1 MISTT
6 KFRNDRTSKSPS
18 RRNYNRKESLRTRDL
33 DKKSPV
39 RSPVNRNN
47 GREWSRSRISP
58 PQYDKRSKSPRR
70 IRSQTIS
77 RDRKVSRLSLLPS
90 RKDRKSGSSDRVSN
104 RREVSKS
111 REKSRRSPSP
121 HHSSHRSLA
130 RGQADSYRPNYQS
143 QRSRYDSYRPK
154 KGRIYICYF
163 ESNKQI
169 RRAIL
174 LSKDSKK
181 IKKSYCY
188 YIIVTKS
195 LDRQNSKDESRSS
208 ALVHPEASSA
218 ANFSPIHE
226 NVVLERPRPYKPIYD
241 AKAEL
246 KERKDAFYF
255 EYDNYLNGNSI
266 SKTPILN
273 ITNARQDMIDHIIQ
287 SCLRLQLPMNC
298 MAATLIFYQRFHAK
312 LQRDKK
318 AFPELYAHQVE
329 HDNDLMIA
337 ACMLFAGKVTNCR
350 IGVTNAIK
358 GSWRPRPSETRCPS
372 EESLAFIDRKES
384 VIHYENCLMTAVGL
398 DLAKDTPYAVVNKII
413 SPILEKT
420 VGTCTLDAIWKKFT
434 RQTYEQILESLRCT
448 IIAVTYNASEIA
460 TAAAAIASFQV
471 GIPLPGGLFEFCIE
485 CGVASPLKVK

>member
-39 RSPVNRNN
+39 RSPVSRNN

-77 RDRKVSRLSLLPS
+77 RDSKVSRLNLLPS
-90 RKDRKSGSSDRVSN
+90 RKDRKSGSSDRVNN
-104 RREVSKS
+104 RREGSKS

-154 KGRIYICYF
+154 K
-163 ESNKQI
+163 
-169 RRAIL
+169 
-174 LSKDSKK
+174 
-181 IKKSYCY
+181 
-188 YIIVTKS
+188 VTKS
-195 LDRQNSKDESRSS
+195 SDRQNSKDESRSS
-208 ALVHPEASSA
+208 ALIRPEASNA

-226 NVVLERPRPYKPIYD
+226 NEVLERPRPYKPIYD

-266 SKTPILN
+266 SNTPILN

-358 GSWRPRPSETRCPS
+358 GSWRPSETRCPS

-413 SPILEKT
+413 YPILEKT

-485 CGVASPLKVK
+485 CGVASPLKVKEIMCELTKGNLPENAADRYNW

>member
-1 MISTT
+1 TT

-39 RSPVNRNN
+39 RSPVSRNN

-77 RDRKVSRLSLLPS
+77 RDRKVSRLSLFPS
-90 RKDRKSGSSDRVSN
+90 RKDRKSGSSDRVNN
-104 RREVSKS
+104 RRELSKS

-121 HHSSHRSLA
+121 HHSSHRSSA

-154 KGRIYICYF
+154 K
-163 ESNKQI
+163 
-169 RRAIL
+169 AI
-174 LSKDSKK
+174 
-181 IKKSYCY
+181 KS
-188 YIIVTKS
+188 S
-195 LDRQNSKDESRSS
+195 DRQNSKAESRSS
-208 ALVHPEASSA
+208 ALVRPETSST
-218 ANFSPIHE
+218 ANFSPIRE
-226 NVVLERPRPYKPIYD
+226 NAILERPRPYKPIYD
-241 AKAEL
+241 AIAEL

-255 EYDNYLNGNSI
+255 EYDDYLNGNSRF
-266 SKTPILN
+266 KTPSLN

-312 LQRDKK
+312 LERDKK

-358 GSWRPRPSETRCPS
+358 GSWSETRCPN
-372 EESLAFIDRKES
+372 EESPAFLDRKAS

-413 SPILEKT
+413 SPIFEKSG
-420 VGTCTLDAIWKKFT
+420 GTCTLDAVWKKFT
-434 RQTYEQILESLRCT
+434 RQTYEQILESLRRT
-448 IIAVTYNASEIA
+448 IIAVTYSASEIA
-460 TAAAAIASFQV
+460 TAAAAIASFQ
-471 GIPLPGGLFEFCIE
+471 
-485 CGVASPLKVK
+485 

>member
-1 MISTT
+1 MLSTT
-6 KFRNDRTSKSPS
+6 KFRNDRTSRSPS

-39 RSPVNRNN
+39 RSPINRNN

-58 PQYDKRSKSPRR
+58 QQYEKRSKSPRH

-77 RDRKVSRLSLLPS
+77 RDRKVSRLSLFPS
-90 RKDRKSGSSDRVSN
+90 RKDRKSGSSDRMNNS
-104 RREVSKS
+104 RKELSKS
-111 REKSRRSPSP
+111 REKSRRSSSP
-121 HHSSHRSLA
+121 HHSSHRSSV

-154 KGRIYICYF
+154 KI
-163 ESNKQI
+163 
-169 RRAIL
+169 
-174 LSKDSKK
+174 
-181 IKKSYCY
+181 
-188 YIIVTKS
+188 TKPT
-195 LDRQNSKDESRSS
+195 DRQHSKTESRSS
-208 ALVHPEASSA
+208 ASIRPEASNA
-218 ANFSPIHE
+218 ANFSPINE
-226 NVVLERPRPYKPIYD
+226 NTVVERPRPYKPIYD

-246 KERKDAFYF
+246 RDRKDAFYCEF
-255 EYDNYLNGNSI
+255 DDYLNANSI
-266 SKTPILN
+266 SKTPLLN

-312 LQRDKK
+312 LERDKK

-350 IGVTNAIK
+350 IGVANAIK
-358 GSWRPRPSETRCPS
+358 GSWRPRPSETNCPN
-372 EESLAFIDRKES
+372 EESFTFLDRKES

-413 SPILEKT
+413 SPILEKSG
-420 VGTCTLDAIWKKFT
+420 GTCTLDAIWKKFT
-434 RQTYEQILESLRCT
+434 RQTYEQILESLRRT

-471 GIPLPGGLFEFCIE
+471 GVPLPGGLFKFCIE
-485 CGVASPLKVK
+485 CGVASPLKVKEIMCELTKGNLPANSADRYNWQY